1 MDFRLDTGKGPSHL
15 RNIKAVGC
23 VSSDLGMILQGAE
36 LRSGAQKCLAVCRDG
51 EGDIPR
57 GALCVALEIGACLG
71 HLVRG

>member
-1 MDFRLDTGKGPSHL
+1 M
-15 RNIKAVGC
+15 GC

-57 GALCVALEIGACLG
+57 GALRVALEIGACLG